1 MQKLAPSSRDQR
13 IVRPFDGRR
22 FKLSGRIVEPLA
34 QLQRG
39 GRITDNCDT
48 KATRVMC
55 PVALSPALTRRDGK
69 KRYCTN
75 CSNSLRACSLLILPV
90 TNAQRIIAPAANTR
104 GIFQFGHRI
113 GGGGRGA

>member
-1 MQKLAPSSRDQR
+1 MDVDSTYQR
-13 IVRPFDGRR
+13 NRGT
-22 FKLSGRIVEPLA
+22 LA

-39 GRITDNCDT
+39 GVLPDNCDT

-55 PVALSPALTRRDGK
+55 PSHFHQRRHFVMV

-75 CSNSLRACSLLILPV
+75 CSSSLRASSLLILPV
-90 TNAQRIIAPAANTR
+90 TNAQRIIAPAANTK

-113 GGGGRGA
+113 GGAAGGRGA

>member
-1 MQKLAPSSRDQR
+1 MQ
-13 IVRPFDGRR
+13 
-22 FKLSGRIVEPLA
+22 PLA

-39 GRITDNCDT
+39 GRIANNCDT

-55 PVALSPALTRRDGK
+55 PSNQRWHVVMV

-90 TNAQRIIAPAANTR
+90 TDAQIIIAPAANTR
-104 GIFQFGHRI
+104 GIIQFGDRI
-113 GGGGRGA
+113 DGDAGGRGA